1 MWKIFFNIKKI
12 TGALFRRVYKMS
24 KFPFIIVLDIDN
36 TIIGTVNQLSKERE
50 VLEFIYNLC
59 KKNKHDKCVNVN
71 SIDMQKELKD
81 GLLRPYI
88 NEFLHFCNKK
98 FKNVEVFFYTNSTYN
113 YTHSFLATNVA
124 KSINFK
130 INKPYFTRE
139 NSMIINGSTKKSLVN
154 ILPFIVK
161 KLVKKYPIMKS
172 EKMVDYIIH
181 NRFIFIDDIPSNT
194 FEYENRQLVCPKYE
208 YRYYH
213 DIPEVLIKKYNVNPE
228 LFNNRLVLEYLYNT
242 SIPIYN
248 KHGNI
253 HQRNKEFIELS
264 KEQQRKYSEVSKVN
278 DVYFKDLIKELSKKS
293 ISDIFLSDKNI
304 NIINKKLKNVK
315 YF

>member
-1 MWKIFFNIKKI
+1 MPK
-12 TGALFRRVYKMS
+12 L
-24 KFPFIIVLDIDN
+24 PFIIVLDIDN

-59 KKNKHDKCVNVN
+59 KKNKNEKCV
-71 SIDMQKELKD
+71 SIDKINMQKELKD

-88 NEFLHFCNKK
+88 NEFLHFCNEK
-98 FKNVEVFFYTNSTYN
+98 FKNVEVFFYTNSTYT
-113 YTHSFLATNVA
+113 YTNTFLATNVEKA
-124 KSINFK
+124 IKFK

-139 NSMIINGSTKKSLVN
+139 NSMIINGLTKKSLVN
-154 ILPFIVK
+154 IFPFIIK
-161 KLVKKYPIMKS
+161 SLSKRYPVMKN

-194 FEYENRQLVCPKYE
+194 FEYESRQLVCPKYE

-213 DIPEVLIKKYNVNPE
+213 DIPEVLMKKYNVNPD

-253 HQRNKEFIELS
+253 HQRNKDFVELS
-264 KEQQRKYSEVSKVN
+264 KEQQRKYSEVSKVS
-278 DVYFKDLIKELSKKS
+278 DVYFKDLIKEFSKKS
-293 ISDIFLSDKNI
+293 INNISISDNNI
-304 NIINKKLKNVK
+304 SKINKKFKHIK